1 MRLIHWASCMVV
13 AMFGALIGAALGS
26 YYMVYI
32 QLAQCP

>member
-1 MRLIHWASCMVV
+1 MKLIHWASCMVV
-13 AMFGALIGAALGS
+13 MFGALVGAALGS